1 MRSWEKFESGISGEA
16 KGRACR
22 ARHDR
27 RLFVKNFSVS
37 ELIANVVSA
46 FVDKLHNLNGF
57 IIPVSLPGPVLLTP
71 CAETV
76 YRNAHVR
83 SRARK

>member
-1 MRSWEKFESGISGEA
+1 M
-16 KGRACR
+16 
-22 ARHDR
+22 
-27 RLFVKNFSVS
+27 S
-37 ELIANVVSA
+37 ELIANVFSA

-76 YRNAHVR
+76 DRNAHVR
-83 SRARK
+83 SQARK